1 MTERKADALRESV
14 ISDRSVVNNKT
25 SVMPSPYGADDEIG
39 RLNEL
44 KAGQLAN
51 ILLRV
56 DPRRVYD
63 LSVEYFIGMPSWTVT
78 GDPPFQIWLTARP
91 TGEILDDPMGVG
103 LASNQVVSRTSDAI
117 SMFTHSG
124 THVDTLNHM
133 GLCGHI
139 YNGYTEQEHLGS
151 RHWRVCGAEQHPP
164 VISRGVMLDIAAL
177 HGVPMLPDSYGI
189 GAADIEGAMRRQ
201 GVEVRP
207 GDVVLVRSG
216 RMSVWPDHERFIPNE
231 PGLNLEGAKAL
242 ADMGA
247 IMIGAD
253 NLGFEQGPSADEVNW
268 QVVHTFLL
276 TESGI
281 PIIELV
287 NMEELSADSVYEFAF
302 VGACLKIR
310 GATGSPMRPL
320 AIPLR
325 PEHGGDDE

>member
-1 MTERKADALRESV
+1 MTNINNEPMSAMGAC
-14 ISDRSVVNNKT
+14 VNDN
-25 SVMPSPYGADDEIG
+25 SNPLPSPYGRHDEIG

-44 KAGQLAN
+44 AAGQLAN
-51 ILLRV
+51 VLLRV
-56 DPRRVYD
+56 DPGRVYD
-63 LSVEYFIGMPSWTVT
+63 LSVEYFVGMPNWTIT

-91 TGEILDDPMGVG
+91 SGEVHDDPMGVG
-103 LASNQVVSRTSDAI
+103 QESNHTVSRSGDAVL
-117 SMFTHSG
+117 MYTHSG

-139 YNGYTEQEHLGS
+139 YNGYTEKEHLGS
-151 RHWRVCGAEQHPP
+151 RHWNVCGAEQHPP
-164 VISRGVMLDIAAL
+164 VISRGIMLDVAAL

-189 GAADIEGAMRRQ
+189 GPADIDGAMRRQ
-201 GVEVRP
+201 GVEIVP

-216 RMSVWPDHERFIPNE
+216 RMSVWPDADRLVPNE

-242 ADMGA
+242 AGMGA

-253 NLGFEQGPSADEVNW
+253 NMGFEQMPSTDSVNW

-276 TESGI
+276 SQSGI

-302 VGACLKIR
+302 IGACLKIR

-320 AIPLR
+320 AIPLK
-325 PEHGGDDE
+325 PKN

>member
-1 MTERKADALRESV
+1 MRDVVNESD
-14 ISDRSVVNNKT
+14 ISDGSLVNDKSSAASN
-25 SVMPSPYGADDEIG
+25 PYGSHDEIG

-44 KAGQLAN
+44 ATGQLASV
-51 ILLRV
+51 LLRV
-56 DPRRVYD
+56 EPSRVYD
-63 LSVEYFIGMPSWTVT
+63 LSVEYFVGMPNWTIT

-91 TGEILDDPMGVG
+91 SGEVLDDPMQVG
-103 LASNQVVSRTSDAI
+103 LKSNQTVSRSGDAVL
-117 SMFTHSG
+117 MYTHSG

-133 GLCGHI
+133 GLCGQI

-151 RHWRVCGAEQHPP
+151 RHWKVCGAEQHPP
-164 VISRGVMLDIAAL
+164 VISRGIMLDIAAL
-177 HGVPMLPDSYGI
+177 HDVPMLPDSYGI
-189 GAADIEGAMRRQ
+189 DAADIEGAMRRQ
-201 GVEVRP
+201 GVEILP

-216 RMSVWPDHERFIPNE
+216 RMSVWPDADRLIPNE
-231 PGLNLEGAKAL
+231 PGLNLDGAKSL

-253 NLGFEQGPSADEVNW
+253 NIGFEQGPSADDVNW

-276 TESGI
+276 TKSGI

-302 VGACLKIR
+302 IGACLKIR

-320 AIPLR
+320 AIPLK
-325 PEHGGDDE
+325 PGH

>member
-1 MTERKADALRESV
+1 MKDAVHRLPPTRNGTPVTNADRAV
-14 ISDRSVVNNKT
+14 DH
-25 SVMPSPYGADDEIG
+25 PYGTNDQIG

-44 KAGQLAN
+44 ADGKLAQV
-51 ILLRV
+51 LLRV

-63 LSVEYFIGMPSWTVT
+63 LSVEYFVGMPNWTMT
-78 GDPPFQIWLTARP
+78 GDPAFQMWLTARP
-91 TGEILDDPMGVG
+91 SGEILDDPMGVG
-103 LASNQVVSRTSDAI
+103 RASNETVSRSGDAI
-117 SMFTHSG
+117 MMYTHSG

-133 GLCGHI
+133 GLDGKI

-151 RHWRVCGAEQHPP
+151 RHWKVCGAEQHPP
-164 VISRGVMLDIAAL
+164 VITRGVMLDIAAL
-177 HGVPMLPDSYGI
+177 HGVAMLPDSYGI
-189 GAADIEGAMRRQ
+189 GAADIEAAMQRQ
-201 GVEVRP
+201 GVRVER

-216 RMSVWPDHERFIPNE
+216 RMSTWPDAERLIPDE

-242 ADMGA
+242 ADMGV
-247 IMIGAD
+247 IMIAAD
-253 NLGFEQGPSADEVNW
+253 NIGFEQGPADHNVNW

-302 VGACLKIR
+302 IAACLKIR

-325 PEHGGDDE
+325 PSR